1 MQTVSLEL
9 SQKLYEKGLR
19 IETEKWWT
27 RSYLI
32 SKKEN
37 DPYFITQRPYHKPD
51 EYPAPSTDELLAVM
65 PYKIDNQHYLVI
77 GKAFKGFII
86 RYFNYGELQLCKTEG
101 EILPESLG
109 KMCEW
114 LLDNGWVYDEQGS
127 FLKDKKGIEEEK

>member
-51 EYPAPSTDELLAVM
+51 EYPAPSTDELLTIVDREAILEAIHFSEV
-65 PYKIDNQHYLVI
+65 YVEHYRKFQDIAPALI
-77 GKAFKGFII
+77 FFEFIQDV
-86 RYFNYGELQLCKTEG
+86 NN
-101 EILPESLG
+101 LG

-114 LLDNGWVYDEQGS
+114 LLDNGWVYDEAAKCLIKTGR
-127 FLKDKKGIEEEK
+127 KND